1 VPRFLRFNEVSI
13 TSDAE
18 VNDEGIVTIFGENPS
33 FSIGADT
40 GFQKFNVKGV
50 RIRCP
55 DAPPIPSPD
64 GIILAIARAH
74 QGVIYKVLGLVYLN
88 VDPTT
93 LTLTAESDFSHRRVL
108 HLPIEPGSP
117 GRQIFVDFSDDDDP
131 VDRDN
136 TIEVFTVSP
145 NGDPGKCEF
154 RVVVEDI

>member
-1 VPRFLRFNEVSI
+1 VPRFLRYNEVSI

-18 VNDEGIVTIFGENPS
+18 VNDEGIITMLGENPT

-40 GFQKFNVKGV
+40 GAMKFNVKGV
-50 RIRCP
+50 RIHCP
-55 DAPPIPSPD
+55 DAPAIPSPD

-88 VDPTT
+88 VDANT
-93 LTLTAESDFSHRRVL
+93 LTLTAENDFSHRRVL
-108 HLPIEPGSP
+108 HLPFAPGAP

-145 NGDPGKCEF
+145 NGDAGRCEL
-154 RVVVEDI
+154 RVVVEDL